1 MAASTLNLS
10 HSQVTFTSIPHR
22 QLEFQGDGFSVKLG
36 NYGIQNLM
44 VVLPTVMAK
53 VSEAKAS
60 QQDLKDGSICSYNIS
75 MNKSKCVNIETTVFK
90 NQVYTFFKSYFKEKK
105 GKNVN
110 SKGQEEQDLVEDDV
124 SAEFKQLAECIKDG
138 ETGKDWVPNS
148 GNVRLELQDMQML
161 GKFIVE
167 QYKQLLATQ

>member
-10 HSQVTFTSIPHR
+10 RSQVTFTSIPHR
-22 QLEFQGDGFSVKLG
+22 QLEFQGDDFSIKLG

-75 MNKSKCVNIETTVFK
+75 MNKSKCVNLETTVYK

-105 GKNVN
+105 GRKVD
-110 SKGQEEQDLVEDDV
+110 SKVQEQQDLVQDDV
-124 SAEFKQLAECIKDG
+124 STEFKQLAECIKDG
-138 ETGKDWVPNS
+138 DTGKDWVPNS
-148 GNVRLELQDMQML
+148 GNVRLELQDMQVL

-167 QYKQLLATQ
+167 QYKQLISTE